1 MGLRRMTKMSTE
13 RVVCVM
19 WVKLS
24 SSHARN
30 MLLLH
35 IIHGESTQV
44 LRTVAGAD
52 GAVSRSTTTSCG
64 GAEEKLLLANLI
76 CYLLCVVPCRI
87 TITTASQSQPLT
99 LCRVQRDQT
108 FKC

>member
-1 MGLRRMTKMSTE
+1 MGLRMTKMSTE
-13 RVVCVM
+13 RVVSVMCVE
-19 WVKLS
+19 KPS
-24 SSHARN
+24 TSPHARN
-30 MLLLH
+30 LLH

>member
-1 MGLRRMTKMSTE
+1 MCLRMTKMSTG

-19 WVKLS
+19 CVKIPS
-24 SSHARN
+24 PPARN
-30 MLLLH
+30 LLH

-76 CYLLCVVPCRI
+76 CYLLCVVPCHI